1 MELMNDMV
9 LNIIVVTVI
18 AAALILITAL
28 TGQVKDKDKD
38 KDVTKH
44 SIAILWVTSVLLLA

>member
-9 LNIIVVTVI
+9 LDIIVVTII
-18 AAALILITAL
+18 AAALILITAI

-38 KDVTKH
+38 INKQ
-44 SIAILWVTSVLLLA
+44 SIAILWVTSVLLLT